1 MIKKGTSR
9 KLQNST
15 IYLLFIL
22 FSIYWFIFLQANR
35 DKELGKNSSESLCHF
50 IEKED
55 ADDFLAEISDGMDE
69 ELETDQLEPGAMEML
84 PIMGEDGAQ
93 VSL

>member
-1 MIKKGTSR
+1 M
-9 KLQNST
+9 
-15 IYLLFIL
+15 
-22 FSIYWFIFLQANR
+22 QANR